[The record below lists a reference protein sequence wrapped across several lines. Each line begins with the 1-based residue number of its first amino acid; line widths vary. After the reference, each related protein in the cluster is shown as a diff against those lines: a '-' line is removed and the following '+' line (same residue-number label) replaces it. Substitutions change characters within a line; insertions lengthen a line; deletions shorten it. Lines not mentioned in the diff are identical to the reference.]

1 MKLIPVALVT
11 RKSNY
16 LKPWKTGML
25 VLDTFFG
32 CNDGMYALKKL
43 SEKSLLFENT
53 TALDI

>member
-16 LKPWKTGML
+16 LKPWKTDML